1 MTAAQGTLSKM
12 SQIMSKESLK
22 KINRIYKTVM
32 LTGAA
37 ALAIAAIF
45 YNHGHL
51 FTAMLWAAYTLESEF
66 VMNEDGGISYE

>member
-1 MTAAQGTLSKM
+1 
-12 SQIMSKESLK
+12 
-22 KINRIYKTVM
+22 M

-37 ALAIAAIF
+37 ALAVAAMF

-66 VMNEDGGISYE
+66 VMNEDGGISYEKYQVNE